1 MHEILDAAGVVL
13 IPAAGIM
20 GALCVA
26 GGLSYLWEVC
36 HGYAE
41 PPKLRLRKKSPRK
54 RRVLAPHVATKRGIV
69 GQRVRRS
76 ACIYTTIVPQPTL
89 DVKRNL
95 PLRVEWR
102 WMRG

>member
-1 MHEILDAAGVVL
+1 MGDMLFVVL
-13 IPAAGIM
+13 GISGGTLLLCGAWGLRCLVM
-20 GALCVA
+20 GL
-26 GGLSYLWEVC
+26 L
-36 HGYAE
+36 GYE
-41 PPKLRLRKKSPRK
+41 ELPKLRRKRKIPRK
-54 RRVLAPHVATKRGIV
+54 AATSRGIV

-89 DVKRNL
+89 DVKCDL

>member
-26 GGLSYLWEVC
+26 GGLSYLWELY

-41 PPKLRLRKKSPRK
+41 LPKLRKRKKTPRK
-54 RRVLAPHVATKRGIV
+54 AATSRGIV
-69 GQRVRRS
+69 GQRIRRS
-76 ACIYTTIVPQPTL
+76 ACEYSKIIIDYGTNVKSKPQVFV
-89 DVKRNL
+89 D
-95 PLRVEWR
+95 WR
-102 WMRG
+102 YMRG